1 MFKISSIDADLSWNN
16 EPERF
21 QVEPAGTLSITAG
34 KKTDYFIDPANGAP
48 KGNAPLALFNPG
60 DGDFMLSAKVTVG
73 FAGTFDAGT
82 LHVRIR
88 DDLWGKL
95 CLEYS
100 PQRQPMVVSVV
111 TRGVSD
117 DCNSAIIGGPEVYLR
132 ICRCGRTFVFH
143 YSQDGKLW
151 NLVRNFSLGDG
162 TGVRAG
168 FSAQAPTGDGCTAGF
183 SDIHFTRAT
192 LADIRSGE

>member
-1 MFKISSIDADLSWNN
+1 MFKLSSIDADLSWNN
-16 EPERF
+16 EPERY
-21 QVEPAGTLSITAG
+21 ESGAAGALTITAG
-34 KKTDYFIDPANGAP
+34 AKSDYFIDPASGAS
-48 KGNAPLALFNPG
+48 KGNAPLALFDPG
-60 DGDFMLSAKVTVG
+60 NGDFMLSAKVAVG
-73 FAGTFDAGT
+73 FAGMFDAGS

-117 DCNSAIIGGPEVYLR
+117 DCNSAIISSSEVYLR
-132 ICRCGRTFVFH
+132 VCRRARTFVFH
-143 YSQDGKLW
+143 YSQDGTVW

-162 TGVRAG
+162 NGVQAG
-168 FSAQAPTGDGCTAGF
+168 FSTQAPTGSGCTASF
-183 SDIHFTRAT
+183 SDIHFARKT
-192 LADIRSGE
+192 LTDIRNGE